1 MDAKTFKPIFITK
14 TFESNE
20 VGYDICYYGNVEYL
34 STNPSAYPTK
44 LVSLLPKHEEMQ
56 YLEAI
61 NEIINSGNDKDDRTG
76 VGVISK
82 FGYQMRYDLS
92 ESFPLLT
99 SKDVYWKGV
108 VEELLWFLRG
118 DTNAKNLSEKKVR
131 IWDGNGSREFLDKS
145 GFTEREEGD
154 LGPVYGFQW
163 RHFGAEY
170 STMHDNYEGQGVD
183 QIQQIIK
190 DLKEN
195 PTSRRILL
203 NAWNVADLKKMALPP
218 CHILCQFYVDTENR
232 LSCQMYQ
239 RSCDIGL
246 GVPFNIASY
255 SLLTCMIAQMCGLKR
270 GEFIHTLGD
279 AHVYKNH
286 IEPLKKQLKR
296 YPGPFPQL
304 KINKEAQSIDDFK
317 FEDFELVEYN
327 HQKKIKMPLAV

>member
-1 MDAKTFKPIFITK
+1 MKNHLQSLKYIIFTRVNSVFECDTFIDPIDEKVFKPLFISKTFCSTK
-14 TFESNE
+14 
-20 VGYDICYYGNVEYL
+20 VGYDFVYYGNMSLLNSHPEF
-34 STNPSAYPTK
+34 YPTR
-44 LVSLLPKHEEMQ
+44 LFSFLPKHEEMQ
-56 YLEAI
+56 YLESI
-61 NEIINSGNDKDDRTG
+61 DEIISSGNDKDDRTG

-99 SKDVYWKGV
+99 TKDVYWKGV

-118 DTNAKNLSEKKVR
+118 ETNSKTLSEKKVK

-170 STMHDNYEGQGVD
+170 RTMHDNYEGQGVD
-183 QIQQIIK
+183 QIQNIIK

-218 CHILCQFYVDTENR
+218 CHILCQFYVDTEQR
-232 LSCQMYQ
+232 LS
-239 RSCDIGL
+239 
-246 GVPFNIASY
+246 
-255 SLLTCMIAQMCGLKR
+255 
-270 GEFIHTLGD
+270 
-279 AHVYKNH
+279 
-286 IEPLKKQLKR
+286 
-296 YPGPFPQL
+296 
-304 KINKEAQSIDDFK
+304 
-317 FEDFELVEYN
+317 
-327 HQKKIKMPLAV
+327 